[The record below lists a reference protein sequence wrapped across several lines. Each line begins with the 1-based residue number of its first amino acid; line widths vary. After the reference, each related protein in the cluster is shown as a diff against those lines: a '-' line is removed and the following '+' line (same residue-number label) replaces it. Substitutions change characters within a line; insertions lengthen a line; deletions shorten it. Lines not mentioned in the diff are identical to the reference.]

1 MTVLTVPADDVERWP
16 SLGLLVCQFIEENL
30 VFGPGDLRG
39 DPYVLDD
46 EKRAFIW
53 RMYEV
58 YPAGHHQAGR
68 RRFKRVGLSL
78 SKGQA
83 KTEFA
88 AIIAACELHPDAPV
102 RCDGFDGQGEPMG
115 RPVTDPYIPMVA
127 YTEEQSE
134 ELAYGTLFTILT
146 ESPLADDFDIGLERI
161 VRRSGD
167 GRAVPLANSPSARD
181 GARTTF
187 QVFDETHWWTSDR
200 LKKAH
205 QTMLNNVPK
214 RRLADGW
221 VLEVTTAPEPGAGSV
236 AEDLMEYAQAIAEGR
251 AKESRLF
258 YFHRQASDD
267 HDLDKEEGARAAVI
281 EASGPTA
288 AWRDIESIVE
298 LWRDPTTDRPHWERV
313 QCNRLVK
320 SSTKAFD
327 AAQWQKLAKPGYE
340 IPDGAFITL
349 GFDGALF
356 YDSTGIV
363 ATEVETGHQQVLG
376 IWEQP
381 FGTVGD
387 GWQVPEE
394 EVDDVIT
401 AAFQR
406 WDVWRLY
413 ADPPYWQSWVAQ
425 WAGRY
430 GSDRVV
436 EWRTNRYIQMARA
449 LEAFQTDVRTGAL
462 SHDGNETLARH
473 IANAHRHDLAQ
484 RDDDG
489 HPLFNIR
496 KERGDS
502 PNKIDLAM
510 AAVLSWEARNDA
522 ISSGAVEH
530 RSGRPWE
537 FGAV

>member
-1 MTVLTVPADDVERWP
+1 M
-16 SLGLLVCQFIEENL
+16 
-30 VFGPGDLRG
+30 
-39 DPYVLDD
+39 
-46 EKRAFIW
+46 
-53 RMYEV
+53 
-58 YPAGHHQAGR
+58 
-68 RRFKRVGLSL
+68 
-78 SKGQA
+78 
-83 KTEFA
+83 
-88 AIIAACELHPDAPV
+88 
-102 RCDGFDGQGEPMG
+102 
-115 RPVTDPYIPMVA
+115 
-127 YTEEQSE
+127 
-134 ELAYGTLFTILT
+134 
-146 ESPLADDFDIGLERI
+146 ERI
-161 VRRSGD
+161 ERIRGD
-167 GRAVPLANSPSARD
+167 GRAVALANSPSARD

-205 QTMLNNVPK
+205 QTMMNNQTK
-214 RRLADGW
+214 RRLADAW
-221 VLEVTTAPEPGAGSV
+221 ALEVTTAPEPGAGSV
-236 AEDLMEYAQAIAEGR
+236 AEGLMEYAQAIVEGR
-251 AKESRLF
+251 AKEARLF
-258 YFHRQASDD
+258 YFHRQASDE
-267 HDLDKEEGARAAVI
+267 HDLDTEEGARAAVI

-288 AWRDIESIVE
+288 AWRDIEAIVE

-327 AAQWQKLAKPGYE
+327 PHRWAELGKSTYE

-356 YDSTGIV
+356 RDSTGIV

-376 IWEQP
+376 VWEQP
-381 FGTVGD
+381 YGTAGAN
-387 GWQVPEE
+387 WQVPEE

-449 LEAFQTDVRTGAL
+449 LEAYQTDMKTGAL
-462 SHDGNETLARH
+462 SHDGNEALARH

-484 RDDDG
+484 RDEDEK
-489 HPLFNIR
+489 PLFNIR
-496 KERGDS
+496 KEREDS

-522 ISSGAVEH
+522 IGDGAMDN
-530 RSGRPWE
+530 RSGKPWE